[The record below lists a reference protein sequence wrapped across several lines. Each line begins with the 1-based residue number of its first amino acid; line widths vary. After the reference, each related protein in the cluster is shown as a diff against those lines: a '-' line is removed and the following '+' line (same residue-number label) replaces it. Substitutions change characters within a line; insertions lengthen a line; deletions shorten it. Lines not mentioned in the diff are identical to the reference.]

1 MKKII
6 TWVLL
11 IGIVWGGGALGL
23 SAAATNSGQQS
34 KGGFALP
41 AEWKPRMKMEEA
53 APDKELGLPEESLI
67 GRRVFNLLRKGKF
80 DELQSLLLGL
90 QSETEKDISKEDRL
104 VDAFEG
110 FKIPDPAALSL
121 FSGWLSKH
129 PGKWPALAARG
140 AFFSNLGFEARGA
153 KWIYKT
159 SQQQIDGMEWFF
171 ELAKPDLEKAIGLN
185 SKCVPALRGLIAIE
199 SALGDAP
206 NAISRYVGKYPKSYR
221 LRAQGIHFLCP
232 RWGGSYEAMLAYIEE
247 SLRYVSVNPR
257 MRHLDGYTL
266 FDKADMLY
274 RAKKNEE
281 ALNLVR
287 AAIVMSGNW
296 LYPVLQGR
304 VLLAMRNHEQALASF
319 DEAVKSRLNGET
331 LAWRAMALMELER
344 YVEALAD
351 LDRARQIDP
360 FNERALSGVAR
371 GAQELIQK
379 GRAAM
384 ESGDFKRAETYLKI
398 APKFSPGS
406 AQVHFLMAHTLI
418 KQNRLADAERAAR
431 RAVGLDPRKFDYTLL
446 LDWLLAQRKD
456 WEGIV
461 GAWNEFLR
469 LEPRNGKA
477 YMERAGAR
485 RRNRQPAEVIA
496 DLKKACELGVAEA
509 CALVR

>member
-1 MKKII
+1 MKKIMGGI
-6 TWVLL
+6 FL
-11 IGIVWGGGALGL
+11 IGFVFAVGVLGL
-23 SAAATNSGQQS
+23 SAAAAKAENQS
-34 KGGFALP
+34 AGGFVLP
-41 AEWKPRMKMEEA
+41 EGWQPRMKINEA
-53 APDKELGLPEESLI
+53 APDKELGLAKEALI
-67 GRRVFNLLRKGKF
+67 RRKVFNLLRKKKF

-90 QSETEKDISKEDRL
+90 QAEMEKDISRETPL

-110 FKIPDPAALSL
+110 FEIPDSAAYSL
-121 FSGWLSKH
+121 FTDWLKEY
-129 PGKWPALAARG
+129 PDQWPALAARG
-140 AFFSNLGFEARGA
+140 VFFTHLGFEARG
-153 KWIYKT
+153 KNWGIITPREK
-159 SQQQIDGMEWFF
+159 IDGMKWFF
-171 ELAKPDLEKAIGLN
+171 ELAKPDLEKAIELKP
-185 SKCVPALRGLIAIE
+185 SCVPALRSLIAVE
-199 SALGDAP
+199 SALGDALG
-206 NAISRYVGKYPKSYR
+206 AIAQYGDKNPESYR
-221 LRAQGIHFLCP
+221 LRAQAIHFLCP
-232 RWGGSYEAMLAYIEE
+232 RWGGSYEAMAAYIGE
-247 SLRYVSVNPR
+247 SQRFTNANPR
-257 MRHLDGYTL
+257 LLNLDGYGL
-266 FDKADMLY
+266 FDKADTLL
-274 RAKKNEE
+274 RIKKYEE
-281 ALNLVR
+281 ALGLIR
-287 AAIVMSGNW
+287 EAISMSGNW
-296 LYPVLQGR
+296 LYPVLEGR
-304 VLLAMRNHEQALASF
+304 ILLAMKNPGQALASF
-319 DEAVKSRLNGET
+319 DEAVKGRLNGET
-331 LAWRAMALMELER
+331 ISWRATALMELER
-344 YVEALAD
+344 YEEALAD

-406 AQVHFLMAHTLI
+406 AQVHFLMAHTLV
-418 KQNRLADAERAAR
+418 KQNRLVDAERAAR

-485 RRNRQPAEVIA
+485 RRNRQPAEAIA

>member
-1 MKKII
+1 MKKKIARVL
-6 TWVLL
+6 WVGVVLV
-11 IGIVWGGGALGL
+11 GGAREMRAAAAKAENQSAGGGV
-23 SAAATNSGQQS
+23 
-34 KGGFALP
+34 LP
-41 AEWKPRMKMEEA
+41 AGWQPRMKINEA
-53 APDKELGLPEESLI
+53 ASDKELGLPDEALV
-67 GRRVFNLLRKGKF
+67 GRKAFNLLRQGKF
-80 DELQSLLLGL
+80 DELQSLLLRL
-90 QSETEKDISKEDRL
+90 QSEMEKDLSREDRL
-104 VDAFEG
+104 VDTFEG

-121 FSGWLSKH
+121 FSGWAKKY
-129 PGKWPALAARG
+129 PGEWPALAGRG
-140 AFFSNLGFEARGA
+140 VFYTNLGFESRGA
-153 KWIYKT
+153 KWIHKT
-159 SQQQIDGMEWFF
+159 SQEQIDGMELFF
-171 ELAKPDLEKAIGLN
+171 ELAKPDLEKAIELN
-185 SKCVPALRGLIAIE
+185 PKCVPALRGLIAIAA
-199 SALGDAP
+199 ALGDSPKAV
-206 NAISRYVGKYPKSYR
+206 ARYGGMYPESYR
-221 LRAQGIHFLCP
+221 VRAQGIHFLCP
-232 RWGGSYEAMLAYIEE
+232 RWGGTYETMLAYIEE
-247 SLRYVSVNPR
+247 SRRYAIVNPR
-257 MRHLDGYTL
+257 MRQLDGYTL
-266 FDKADMLY
+266 YDKADMLY
-274 RAKKNEE
+274 RGSKNEE
-281 ALNLVR
+281 ALRMTR
-287 AAIVMSGNW
+287 AAKVMSGNW
-296 LYPVLQGR
+296 LYPVLEGR
-304 VLLAMRNHEQALASF
+304 ILLAMKNPGQALASF

-331 LAWRAMALMELER
+331 ISWRATALMELER
-344 YVEALAD
+344 YEEALAD

-360 FNERALSGVAR
+360 FNERALSGVAS

-485 RRNRQPAEVIA
+485 RRNRQPAEAIA

>member
-1 MKKII
+1 MIGVV
-6 TWVLL
+6 WV
-11 IGIVWGGGALGL
+11 GGALGL
-23 SAAATNSGQQS
+23 SAAATNSDQQS
-34 KGGFALP
+34 KGDFVAP
-41 AEWKPRMKMEEA
+41 AEWKPRMKMTEA

-67 GRRVFNLLRKGKF
+67 GRKVFNLLRKKKF

-90 QSETEKDISKEDRL
+90 QADMEKDISGETPL

-110 FKIPDPAALSL
+110 FYIPDPAAYAL
-121 FSGWLSKH
+121 FSDWLKEY
-129 PGKWPALAARG
+129 PDQWPALAARG
-140 AFFSNLGFEARGA
+140 VFFTHLGFEARGE
-153 KWIYKT
+153 KWIAFTTKK
-159 SQQQIDGMEWFF
+159 QVDGMVWFF
-171 ELAKPDLEKAIGLN
+171 EFAKPDLEKAIELN
-185 SKCVPALRGLIAIE
+185 PKCVPALRGLIAI
-199 SALGDAP
+199 AATLGDSPKAV
-206 NAISRYVGKYPKSYR
+206 ARYGGMYPESYR
-221 LRAQGIHFLCP
+221 VRAQGIHFLCP
-232 RWGGSYEAMLAYIEE
+232 RWGGTYEAMLAYIEE
-247 SLRYVSVNPR
+247 SRRHAIVNPR
-257 MRHLDGYTL
+257 MLQLDGYTL
-266 FDKADMLY
+266 YDKADMLY
-274 RAKKNEE
+274 RGSKNEE
-281 ALNLVR
+281 ALRMTR
-287 AAIVMSGNW
+287 AAKVMSGNW
-296 LYPVLQGR
+296 LYPVLEGR
-304 VLLAMRNHEQALASF
+304 ILLAMKNPGQALASF

-331 LAWRAMALMELER
+331 ISWRATALMELER
-344 YVEALAD
+344 YEEALAD

-384 ESGDFKRAETYLKI
+384 ESGDFKRAENYLKI

-485 RRNRQPAEVIA
+485 RRNRQPAEAIA